1 MVRALW
7 MTNQHV
13 VKPFTK
19 ICFLLKSISA
29 LLACSQQCFSV
40 NFCRKFVNITQIC
53 KYYANLQIL
62 HIFANVSQRKFGTNG
77 VSLLAIT
84 WGEGSLW
91 LDIYDAENLYF
102 EMIASLF
109 SSYYATV
116 LKSAHCATRV
126 LKGLQ

>member
-1 MVRALW
+1 M
-7 MTNQHV
+7 
-13 VKPFTK
+13 
-19 ICFLLKSISA
+19 
-29 LLACSQQCFSV
+29 
-40 NFCRKFVNITQIC
+40 QIC

-62 HIFANVSQRKFGTNG
+62 HTLANVSQRKFGTNG

-84 WGEGSLW
+84 WGKGGLW

-116 LKSAHCATRV
+116 HNSARCAVRV

>member
-1 MVRALW
+1 M
-7 MTNQHV
+7 
-13 VKPFTK
+13 
-19 ICFLLKSISA
+19 
-29 LLACSQQCFSV
+29 
-40 NFCRKFVNITQIC
+40 
-53 KYYANLQIL
+53 QIL
-62 HIFANVSQRKFGTNG
+62 HIFANDSQRKFGTNG

-91 LDIYDAENLYF
+91 RDIYDAENLYF